1 MSSKTIIGSVLVE
14 NGAITTHRDSYL
26 LSNLSV
32 VSVRRPF
39 LASSIFLSGAFG
51 GFGLAFSDLLY
62 ANEILAIAGFSAA
75 SVFLGSQIG
84 QLSLLSRDLKGSELS
99 SAVWGWHSTLQSIRM
114 DIVSALHRTNHIRSE
129 GEIS

>member
-1 MSSKTIIGSVLVE
+1 MSSKTIIGSVSVE

-39 LASSIFLSGAFG
+39 LASSVFLGAGFSGFGIAFG
-51 GFGLAFSDLLY
+51 DLLY
-62 ANEILAIAGFSAA
+62 AGEKLSVIGLSAVAI
-75 SVFLGSQIG
+75 FLGSQIG

-99 SAVWGWHSTLQSIRM
+99 SAVWGWHSSLQSIRM
-114 DIVSALHRTNHIRSE
+114 DIVSALHRTNHTRSE